1 MTAGPRE
8 AGTSTWLDGV
18 WAREARSVDGGPFF
32 ECSDVH
38 WLQVGAWFADV
49 RVPRPHRAVS
59 HPLDLAQGF
68 SGVVETK
75 GTTVTW
81 THDLDTL
88 DRQPGHC
95 DTGYTRFEGGVLVE
109 WEEGYEEHWRP
120 IAPDDALA
128 AVIEC
133 RVGSTDPAWA
143 RVVRVGTLAAAVW
156 AGDRPG
162 AALLSE
168 ERDWQATLTVGPS
181 DGISG
186 VRAALVAE
194 ACAQPLPPGW
204 RRLDPAA
211 GGVGG

>member
-1 MTAGPRE
+1 MTARLKE

-18 WAREARSVDGGPFF
+18 WVREARSVDGGPFF
-32 ECSDVH
+32 ECADVH
-38 WLQVGAWFADV
+38 WLQVGPWFADV

-68 SGVVETK
+68 SGVVDTN

-88 DRQPGHC
+88 DRPSGHC
-95 DTGYTRFEGGVLVE
+95 DTGYTRFEDGVLVE

-120 IAPDDALA
+120 IAPDYALA
-128 AVIEC
+128 TVIE
-133 RVGSTDPAWA
+133 RRRGSTDPVSA

-168 ERDWQATLTVGPS
+168 ERDWQAMLTVGPT
-181 DGISG
+181 DGITG

-194 ACAQPLPPGW
+194 AAAQPLAPGW
-204 RRLDPAA
+204 RRLDRPG
-211 GGVGG
+211 GGVAR